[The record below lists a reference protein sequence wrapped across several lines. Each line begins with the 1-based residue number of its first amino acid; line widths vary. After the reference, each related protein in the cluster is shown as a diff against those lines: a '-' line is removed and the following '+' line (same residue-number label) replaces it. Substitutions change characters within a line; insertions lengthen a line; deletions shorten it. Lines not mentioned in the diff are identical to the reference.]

1 MIKALSE
8 QMLVSDIVVRLTRSY
23 PTVPAATIAEVVR
36 DLHLRFDGARVR
48 EFIPLFVERHAR
60 TALAELTAWDDPAT
74 PVTESAS

>member
-8 QMLVSDIVVRLTRSY
+8 QMLVSDIAVRLTRSH

-48 EFIPLFVERHAR
+48 EFVPLFVERRAR